1 MARIRPISR
10 VRSTTDRAR
19 VFTTPRTATMIA
31 SAEQAVDHVEQLVDL
46 ALDQLLVVGLVAD
59 LDLRVVVRRRP

>member
-19 VFTTPRTATMIA
+19 VFTTPSTAMTIA
-31 SAEQAVDHVEQLVDL
+31 SPSSAVDDVEQLADL
-46 ALDQLLVVGLVAD
+46 VLQVLLVVGLVAA
-59 LDLRVVVRRRP
+59 P